1 VSTSKRSNLIRR
13 DFDVTA
19 CRVTEVK
26 PGDLANNLPTL
37 VPDRISVAQDGEI
50 GGCARATAAT
60 RNTTDWRDR
69 GTGSTRFQR
78 FKVST
83 IKILKT
89 LKDSAP
95 LKFVKP

>member
-1 VSTSKRSNLIRR
+1 LRLWRRRRGVNLEALNLIRR

-50 GGCARATAAT
+50 GGMRKGYCS
-60 RNTTDWRDR
+60 D
-69 GTGSTRFQR
+69 
-78 FKVST
+78 
-83 IKILKT
+83 
-89 LKDSAP
+89 
-95 LKFVKP
+95 